1 MSNTM
6 TDQEVKELTEALS
19 DVRSEDNEM
28 IENLPS
34 NNGVEE
40 RVPDDPYEYE
50 EEEVTSYTDPMTGE
64 SKIIPEKID
73 PLDNITID
81 ESGLDGLLN
90 MSDEDIKTMDITL
103 DEFKQALSELPSL
116 NNEDTKALKKVF
128 DRYRFGEEFSLY
140 NSFPNNIKKYV
151 DATVSMLASDNG
163 GTLDTKD
170 MRSVIS
176 KTILDD
182 ILNNIHMNKVYTDL
196 NSSVNDAFKE
206 IKDTTTSETNL
217 NVRTKISAFKD
228 LADKIKEENP
238 EKSEALYRFYDAF
251 IEAQEYNKL
260 REAVCTGRLRAKK
273 IEIEKFERTCS
284 GFLRTYMKSS
294 KILDDPTQLYPI
306 IHRHIGCSIDDAKR
320 IIIAFIKYT
329 EYNKMDLNVL
339 EDYCFIYYFIKNI
352 LGLDNHSRTM
362 LEETTFYAKIKNNL
376 KALLDDIKSV
386 EDNIVNKNKK

>member
-260 REAVCTGRLRAKK
+260 RGAVRTGRLRAKK

>member
-1 MSNTM
+1 MSNIM

-19 DVRSEDNEM
+19 DVRSEDNE
-28 IENLPS
+28 IIKNLPS
-34 NNGVEE
+34 NNCVEE

-73 PLDNITID
+73 PLNDITID

-140 NSFPNNIKKYV
+140 NSFPNNIKRYV

-182 ILNNIHMNKVYTDL
+182 ILNSIHMNKVYTDL

-206 IKDTTTSETNL
+206 IKDATTSETNL

-260 REAVCTGRLRAKK
+260 REAVRTGRLRAKK

>member
-73 PLDNITID
+73 PLDNINID

-140 NSFPNNIKKYV
+140 NSFPNAIKKYV

-206 IKDTTTSETNL
+206 IKDATTSETNL

-260 REAVCTGRLRAKK
+260 RETVRTGRLRAKK

-284 GFLRTYMKSS
+284 SFLRTYMKSS